1 MDINTIISTKA
12 KMTLMKLIQNY
23 DYENWR
29 HQWRSSPQV
38 AEDAAPDY
46 GTKLY
51 YKSEGLD
58 FEKAIANINELYE
71 THVTNLVND
80 EINFVRKKYYDANVN
95 I

>member
-1 MDINTIISTKA
+1 M
-12 KMTLMKLIQNY
+12 
-23 DYENWR
+23 
-29 HQWRSSPQV
+29 

-71 THVTNLVND
+71 THVINFVND
-80 EINFVRKKYYDANVN
+80 EINFVRKKYYDANAN
-95 I
+95 IWCRDYPPCDGVRHYLSPRLLQSSHGWATYMSRRH